1 MYWGCAAV
9 KGVFTVSV
17 WEGCY
22 LQPNRLAQLR
32 PRVRF
37 SLLLSG
43 KGVVFRPN
51 SLARGGF
58 LESRFDTEILA
69 RVVSL
74 TFFVWEE
81 WEIFVWERVRVC
93 HPGLP

>member
-1 MYWGCAAV
+1 MLFATQQAGTIKA
-9 KGVFTVSV
+9 KGTFFTASV
-17 WEGCY
+17 WEGCCF
-22 LQPNRLAQLR
+22 QAQQ
-32 PRVRF
+32 
-37 SLLLSG
+37 SG
-43 KGVVFRPN
+43 K
-51 SLARGGF
+51 GGF

-74 TFFVWEE
+74 TFLVWEE